1 MLGEQRRSCH
11 QLSSISNLALAG
23 AFYLSAARF
32 RSKEV
37 AMNNSLLAVII
48 VIALVVGTAVS
59 LVKKACKSGDHVWC
73 APMSTVHHTKT
84 RLPV

>member
-1 MLGEQRRSCH
+1 
-11 QLSSISNLALAG
+11 
-23 AFYLSAARF
+23 
-32 RSKEV
+32 
-37 AMNNSLLAVII
+37 MNNSLLAVII

-59 LVKKACKSGDHVWC
+59 LVKKACRNGYHAWC